1 MLNIEYY
8 KDEIL
13 KRAEHRS
20 TQCVIAELAGARCT
34 EKSCERCEKLSFDWL
49 CQEHEGSLLT
59 NEEKKILSDL
69 INALKPFISLEPK
82 VEKKGSSQAYI
93 FIYCDEC
100 VYTPSFDKDKMFTG
114 LEYNKVYTLEDLGL
128 IEQEDD

>member
-20 TQCVIAELAGARCT
+20 TQYVISELAGVGCT

-49 CQEHEGSLLT
+49 CQEHEEPLLT
-59 NEEKKILSDL
+59 EEEKKILSDL

-82 VEKKGSSQAYI
+82 IEKKGINQAYI
-93 FIYCDEC
+93 VVYCDES
-100 VYTPSFDKDKMFTG
+100 VYTPSFDKDEMFTG
-114 LEYNKVYTLEDLGL
+114 LEYNKVYTLEELGL
-128 IEQEDD
+128 FEKEDE